1 MTTSAQAIPTS
12 RLSVL
17 PKPGRAIR
25 GGLWAAQVL
34 LALVFGFAGATKA
47 FVPLDHLPRL
57 IPWISDVPSAL
68 VRFIGTMELLACV
81 GLVLPS
87 LLRVRPRLTPFA
99 ALGLVVVM
107 TLASGFHALRH
118 EPTGIV
124 VNAVLG
130 ALAAFVAW
138 GRFRAAPIR
147 GRS

>member
-1 MTTSAQAIPTS
+1 MTTTAQTIPTS
-12 RLSVL
+12 TLSTL
-17 PKPGRAIR
+17 PKPGRALR
-25 GGLWAAQVL
+25 GALWAAQILV
-34 LALVFGFAGATKA
+34 ALVFGFAGATKA

-57 IPWISDVPSAL
+57 IPWVAEVPSAL
-68 VRFIGTMELLACV
+68 VRFIGTMELLACI

-87 LLRVRPRLTPFA
+87 LLRVRPRLTAFA

-118 EPTGIV
+118 EPAGIV
-124 VNAVLG
+124 ANAVLG

-138 GRFRAAPIR
+138 GRLRVAPIG